1 MLCTVYNYTVFFVL
15 VYFHIHVF
23 VSAGNSGVVREGL
36 TNPLIPNGWN
46 WGGVVSD
53 HCPVWVEFYVGKD
66 LDIADLSAGAE
77 AIKFTLG
84 TEGWTTKFHLHLFF
98 FHILI
103 GITFHTG
110 FFYHIENSCHNFN
123 FGSCEQNFLLVFKLV
138 VYQFVFRINMVTKGI
153 QCTCIFKRAFVE
165 NLE

>member
-36 TNPLIPNGWN
+36 TNPLIPNGWS

-84 TEGWTTKFHLHLFF
+84 TEG
-98 FHILI
+98 
-103 GITFHTG
+103 
-110 FFYHIENSCHNFN
+110 
-123 FGSCEQNFLLVFKLV
+123 
-138 VYQFVFRINMVTKGI
+138 
-153 QCTCIFKRAFVE
+153 
-165 NLE
+165 